1 MGEEAST
8 CHLSLTTGVNVSR
21 LEVTGIVKTLGPA
34 ATPQASAVLRNVT
47 FSMVS
52 GECLGLKGA
61 TGSGKST
68 LLRIIAGLMPP
79 DAGEVRLDDEVL
91 STPKILVPP
100 AERGI
105 GMVFQNLGLWPHLNV
120 RGHLDF
126 VLSALPLTRTER
138 EQRVDEA
145 LERFLL
151 RGLEWRYP
159 AELSGGEKHLLAI
172 ARALIANVKLLLL
185 DEPFNGLD
193 TALKERIL
201 ERLKSER
208 ERRRLTTLLVTHDDD
223 EMRLLCTR
231 VEQMSEGRII
241 ERVMAKG

>member
-1 MGEEAST
+1 M
-8 CHLSLTTGVNVSR
+8 SR

-34 ATPQASAVLRNVT
+34 STPQASAVLRNVT
-47 FSMVS
+47 FGISS

-68 LLRIIAGLMPP
+68 LLRIIAGLMSP
-79 DAGEVRLDDEVL
+79 DAGEVKLGDQII
-91 STPKILVPP
+91 STPHKIVPP
-100 AERGI
+100 QQRGI
-105 GMVFQNLGLWPHLNV
+105 GMVFQNLGLWPHMKV
-120 RGHLDF
+120 AEHLDF
-126 VLSALPLTRTER
+126 VLSAMNLTRTEKQ
-138 EQRVDEA
+138 QRVSQT
-145 LERFLL
+145 LEKFLL
-151 RGLEWRYP
+151 RGLERRYP

-172 ARALIANVKLLLL
+172 ARAMIGDVKLLLL

-208 ERRRLTTLLVTHDDD
+208 EQRRLTTLLVTHNDD

-231 VEQMSEGRII
+231 VEQISEGRII